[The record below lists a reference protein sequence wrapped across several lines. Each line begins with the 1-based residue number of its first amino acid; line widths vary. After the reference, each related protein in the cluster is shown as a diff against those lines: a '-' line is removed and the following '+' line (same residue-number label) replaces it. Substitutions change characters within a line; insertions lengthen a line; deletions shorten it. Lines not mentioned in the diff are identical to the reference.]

1 MKPVTKNEIAVTRL
15 SKKLPDVNKAHLV
28 WVRKH
33 LYDTEGYLCKGEVF
47 CSCCGEVFS
56 MEHYSDH
63 AVCPNCGNKLTI
75 KKSRKVNVTD
85 HAYFTI
91 LSTCNGWQV
100 VRNFKVTR
108 NGKKC
113 PEIGNGYVNYYF
125 HEVGQVWF
133 NAKGERVVMGVGRTM
148 SFAWYDTWSSMPLSV
163 KRNNLDDYI
172 FNGAIYPRINL
183 LPQLKRSGYREME
196 RICAPTMIRML
207 LSSPLA
213 ETLLKTGREE
223 LFYAISRRTAN
234 LKKYW
239 TAVRICLRH
248 RYTIKNIPNWLDYID
263 MLIQLDKDI
272 HNPHYVCPEDLKA
285 AHDKALKALRRMW
298 ERRRIEAAA
307 KRLQQMKE
315 KALKD
320 EKNYKK
326 AKAAFFGMLIT
337 GGGIVIRPLSSVAE
351 FFDEGAA
358 MHHCVA
364 QCHYYQKADSL
375 ILSARDAHGN
385 RLETIEI
392 DLKSFKIVQS
402 RGVCNQD
409 SPKHQEIVKLMNAH
423 MGEVKRL
430 ARPKTKKKKTAKTTQ
445 IAAAA

>member
-15 SKKLPDVNKAHLV
+15 SKKLPDVNKSQLV

-33 LYDTEGYLCKGEVF
+33 LYNNEGYLCKGEVF
-47 CSCCGEVFS
+47 CSCCGEVFN

-63 AVCPNCGNKLTI
+63 AACPHCGNKLTI
-75 KKSRKVNVTD
+75 KKSRKSNVTD

-113 PEIGNGYVNYYF
+113 PEIGGGYVNYYF

-148 SFAWYDTWSSMPLSV
+148 AFVYYDTWSSQPLSV
-163 KRNNLDDYI
+163 KRNNLDDYM

-213 ETLLKTGREE
+213 ETLLKTGQEE
-223 LFYAISRRTAN
+223 LFYALSRRTAN

-248 RYTIKNIPNWLDYID
+248 HYTISNIKDWIDYIG

-285 AHDKALKALRRMW
+285 AHDKALNALRRMR
-298 ERRRIEAAA
+298 ERERIAANA

-320 EKNYKK
+320 EQNYKK

-375 ILSARDAHGN
+375 ILTARDAQGN
-385 RLETIEI
+385 RLETIEV
-392 DLKSFKIVQS
+392 DLKSFKIIQS

-409 SPKHQEIVKLMNAH
+409 SPKHKEIVKLMNAH
-423 MGEVKRL
+423 MGDVKRL
-430 ARPKTKKKKTAKTTQ
+430 ARPKTKKTAKATRL
-445 IAAAA
+445 AAAA

>member
-1 MKPVTKNEIAVTRL
+1 MKPRTKNEIAVTRL
-15 SKKLPDVNKAHLV
+15 SKKLPDVNKSQLV

-33 LYDTEGYLCKGEVF
+33 LYNNEGYLCKGEVF
-47 CSCCGEVFS
+47 CSCCGEVFN
-56 MEHYSDH
+56 MEQYSDH
-63 AVCPNCGNKLTI
+63 AVCPHCGNKLTI
-75 KKSRKVNVTD
+75 KKSRKANVTD

-113 PEIGNGYVNYYF
+113 PEVGGGYVNYYF

-148 SFAWYDTWSSMPLSV
+148 SFYYYDTWSSQPLSV
-163 KRNNLDDYI
+163 KRNNLDDYM
-172 FNGAIYPRINL
+172 FNGAIYHRINL
-183 LPQLKRSGYREME
+183 LPQLKRSGYRETE

-213 ETLLKTGREE
+213 ETLLKTGQEE
-223 LFYAISRRTAN
+223 LFYALSRRTSN

-248 RYTIKNIPNWLDYID
+248 HYTISNIKDWIDYIG

-285 AHDKALKALRRMW
+285 AHDKALKALRRMR
-298 ERRRIEAAA
+298 ERERIAANA
-307 KRLQQMKE
+307 KRMQQMKE

-320 EKNYKK
+320 EQNYQK
-326 AKAAFFGMLIT
+326 AKAAFFGMIIT

-364 QCHYYQKADSL
+364 QCHYYNKVDSL
-375 ILSARDAHGN
+375 ILTARDADGN

-392 DLKSFKIVQS
+392 DLKDFRIIQS

-409 SPKHQEIVKLMNAH
+409 SPKHNEIVKLMNAH

-430 ARPKTKKKKTAKTTQ
+430 ARPKTKKQEKAAQ
-445 IAAAA
+445 LAAAA